1 MRLSIVTAFPDLIR
15 QYLGCSV
22 LGRGVASGKL
32 DVKVVD
38 LRDHA
43 QGDYRQV
50 DDYSFGGGGMVLLAE
65 PLARAVES
73 LSSEGRPFVVYPSP
87 QGVPLHQELVEDLSR
102 MDHLVLVC
110 GHYEG
115 VDERFVRRFVD
126 LEISLGD
133 FVLTGGELPAMAL
146 VDALSRLVPG
156 VVGRAEAVEN
166 DSFYRGFLDHPHF
179 TRPAV
184 WREDPVPEVL
194 AGGDHGAIE
203 TWRRR
208 EGVRRTL
215 TRRPDVLA
223 RAGLRPYLEHGVY
236 VLLLHHPLRDLRGD
250 RGVAAVHPEELRDL
264 ARTCRTYGVRRLLVA
279 HPQGEQ
285 RDRIRSFQLPGTE
298 GRPDGD
304 PSAEAWRLVKTF
316 PSLHRALGWVRGKEK
331 EEPLLVGTTARP
343 EPGAR
348 HWLGLK
354 RRLLEAG
361 RPVVLLFGAGAGLHP
376 EVLGD
381 CDEVMLPIRGGS
393 PDGYNHLSGTGAA
406 AVTLDRFLGWR

>member
-184 WREDPVPEVL
+184 WREDPVPDVL
-194 AGGDHGAIE
+194 AGGDTE
-203 TWRRR
+203 PSRR
-208 EGVRRTL
+208 G
-215 TRRPDVLA
+215 
-223 RAGLRPYLEHGVY
+223 GGG
-236 VLLLHHPLRDLRGD
+236 RG
-250 RGVAAVHPEELRDL
+250 
-264 ARTCRTYGVRRLLVA
+264 
-279 HPQGEQ
+279 
-285 RDRIRSFQLPGTE
+285 S
-298 GRPDGD
+298 
-304 PSAEAWRLVKTF
+304 
-316 PSLHRALGWVRGKEK
+316 
-331 EEPLLVGTTARP
+331 EEP
-343 EPGAR
+343 
-348 HWLGLK
+348 
-354 RRLLEAG
+354 
-361 RPVVLLFGAGAGLHP
+361 
-376 EVLGD
+376 
-381 CDEVMLPIRGGS
+381 
-393 PDGYNHLSGTGAA
+393 
-406 AVTLDRFLGWR
+406 

>member
-1 MRLSIVTAFPDLIR
+1 
-15 QYLGCSV
+15 
-22 LGRGVASGKL
+22 
-32 DVKVVD
+32 
-38 LRDHA
+38 
-43 QGDYRQV
+43 
-50 DDYSFGGGGMVLLAE
+50 
-65 PLARAVES
+65 
-73 LSSEGRPFVVYPSP
+73 
-87 QGVPLHQELVEDLSR
+87 
-102 MDHLVLVC
+102 
-110 GHYEG
+110 
-115 VDERFVRRFVD
+115 
-126 LEISLGD
+126 
-133 FVLTGGELPAMAL
+133 MAL

-223 RAGLRPYLEHGVY
+223 RAGLRPDLEHGVY

-285 RDRIRSFQLPGTE
+285 RDRIRSLQLPGTE

-304 PSAEAWRLVKTF
+304 PSAEAWRLGRLPAAEWVGVATF
-316 PSLHRALGWVRGKEK
+316 PRALV
-331 EEPLLVGTTARP
+331 
-343 EPGAR
+343 
-348 HWLGLK
+348 
-354 RRLLEAG
+354 
-361 RPVVLLFGAGAGLHP
+361 
-376 EVLGD
+376 EVLRAAWNELKGD
-381 CDEVMLPIRGGS
+381 VPQ
-393 PDGYNHLSGTGAA
+393 
-406 AVTLDRFLGWR
+406 LGWLLLPLVTVIPVAMVASLKPLA